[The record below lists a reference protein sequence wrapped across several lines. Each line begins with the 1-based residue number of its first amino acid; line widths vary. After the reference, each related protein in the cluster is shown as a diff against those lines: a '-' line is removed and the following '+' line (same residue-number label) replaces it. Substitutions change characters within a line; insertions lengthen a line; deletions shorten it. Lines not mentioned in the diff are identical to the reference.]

1 MQPYTEIKMNKLYIF
16 CVAALAVIATG
27 CSSKKDIDMDLHDGQ
42 GLEFVHFEKAA
53 DSWLVTEDDESYVYD
68 VVVANTYAHD
78 EAVTYTVSVGKNT
91 TGVEGTDFSIA
102 NKTVTIAKGE
112 YLGKLPVTILYD
124 TTGEGFEL
132 ELVLSVDEKLV
143 NPSYGDACQIVVKS
157 DKVTIDWNW
166 LAGKWSGLDAS
177 GGDAYAV
184 TFTKE
189 TETTG
194 VLNGLWGG
202 GPLNFSV
209 DFEKRE
215 ISIPGNQYSLHNDK
229 YETDLYFVAVDENG
243 DPYADLTT
251 PVVATMSPA
260 GIVVSGYDF
269 LLVGGPY
276 DGYTWVGGESTTIT
290 R

>member
-157 DKVTIDWNW
+157 DKITIDWDWLVGNW
-166 LAGKWSGLDAS
+166 
-177 GGDAYAV
+177 
-184 TFTKE
+184 
-189 TETTG
+189 TEQ
-194 VLNGLWGG
+194 
-202 GPLNFSV
+202 
-209 DFEKRE
+209 D
-215 ISIPGNQYSLHNDK
+215 IS
-229 YETDLYFVAVDENG
+229 G
-243 DPYADLTT
+243 DPYAMAISQKDETT
-251 PVVATMSPA
+251 AIFTNIWGMGTDIEGTVDFDARTVTFASPCFVGEAYGGSLMMSHLGA
-260 GIVVSGYDF
+260 SGYDTENIVAKLSPLGIIISDIGF
-269 LLVGGPY
+269 YLVGGSY
-276 DGYTWVGGESTTIT
+276 DGYDFGEDHIVLTK
-290 R
+290 